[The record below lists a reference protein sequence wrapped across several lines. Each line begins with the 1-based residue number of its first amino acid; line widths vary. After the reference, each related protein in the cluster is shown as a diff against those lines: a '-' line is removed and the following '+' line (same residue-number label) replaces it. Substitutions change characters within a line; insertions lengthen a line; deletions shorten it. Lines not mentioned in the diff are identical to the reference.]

1 MIDVLFI
8 ISFVLGV
15 CVVFLFLV
23 IRDHEHTIAE
33 LESLLDEINES
44 ISTNTTIVRN
54 HTDIL
59 SEIKEDIK
67 ILNNEVF

>member
-1 MIDVLFI
+1 MIFILFVTNVI
-8 ISFVLGV
+8 LLACIVI
-15 CVVFLFLV
+15 LFLI
-23 IRDHEHTIAE
+23 IRDHENTIAK
-33 LESLLDEINES
+33 LESLLNEVNKS

-59 SEIKEDIK
+59 SELREDIK

>member
-1 MIDVLFI
+1 MIVLLFL
-8 ISFVLGV
+8 ISFVLTV
-15 CVVFLFLV
+15 CVVILFLI
-23 IRDHEHTIAE
+23 IRDHEHTIDE
-33 LESLLDEINES
+33 LDTLLLEVNES

-59 SEIKEDIK
+59 SELREDIK

>member
-1 MIDVLFI
+1 MTILLFLSNLVLTI
-8 ISFVLGV
+8 
-15 CVVFLFLV
+15 CVVILFLIV
-23 IRDHEHTIAE
+23 RDHEHTIDE
-33 LESLLDEINES
+33 LDTLLLQVNES

-59 SEIKEDIK
+59 SELREDIK

>member
-1 MIDVLFI
+1 MSIILFVTNCVLT
-8 ISFVLGV
+8 V
-15 CVVFLFLV
+15 CVIILFLIV
-23 IRDHEHTIAE
+23 REHEHTINE
-33 LESLLDEINES
+33 LDNLLLKINES

-59 SEIKEDIK
+59 SDLREDIK